1 MKKPLT
7 STPLEL
13 DTKSSLD
20 IVDFIESTLE
30 LQEATRQAN
39 LELED
44 EILDISFNSNNWA
57 WLSLSVVRNW

>member
-44 EILDISFNSNNWA
+44 EILESSFNSNN
-57 WLSLSVVRNW
+57 

>member
-1 MKKPLT
+1 MEKPLT

-44 EILDISFNSNNWA
+44 EILESSFNSNNWA